1 MNYDSLTA
9 GGSGGG
15 ARTQTRTTQIGRT
28 YEKYAI
34 ETKSEAHSR
43 QTTPIPT
50 QPRTLSSVP
59 TSPSSLSKENKLQE
73 RVNKMK
79 QAYKESRF
87 SSDTENNVL
96 NSESLDG
103 HEATSNEKEAKQEE
117 SNDQEKLD
125 SEAKEKAKPGQ
136 NNEETQ
142 LSTEKK
148 TAPVITQQTHQIWQ
162 HKKNP
167 SKNDPPYLHRMKL
180 KNQFPWKISRDQLN
194 LNVHR
199 CLLKPWLPD
208 IKMTRMGGQKVDVLL
223 YLHNM
228 KSKNNH

>member
-87 SSDTENNVL
+87 SSDTENKVL

-125 SEAKEKAKPGQ
+125 SEAKEKANPGQ

-142 LSTEKK
+142 LSTEKEDSAGDNS
-148 TAPVITQQTHQIWQ
+148 TNTSNLAAQ
-162 HKKNP
+162 KNP

-180 KNQFPWKISRDQLN
+180 KINFPGRFQRDQLN

-199 CLLKPWLPD
+199 YLLKPWLPD

-228 KSKNNH
+228 KSKSNH

>member
-125 SEAKEKAKPGQ
+125 SEAKRKP
-136 NNEETQ
+136 T
-142 LSTEKK
+142 LVRITKK
-148 TAPVITQQTHQIWQ
+148 
-162 HKKNP
+162 
-167 SKNDPPYLHRMKL
+167 
-180 KNQFPWKISRDQLN
+180 LN
-194 LNVHR
+194 
-199 CLLKPWLPD
+199 CLLK
-208 IKMTRMGGQKVDVLL
+208 RRQRR
-223 YLHNM
+223 
-228 KSKNNH
+228 